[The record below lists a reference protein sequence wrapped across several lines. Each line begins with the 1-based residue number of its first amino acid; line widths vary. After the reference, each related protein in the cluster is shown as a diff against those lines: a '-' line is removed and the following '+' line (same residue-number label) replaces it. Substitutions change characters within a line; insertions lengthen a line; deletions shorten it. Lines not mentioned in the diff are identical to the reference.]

1 VLRTNLEKKVRKNGE
16 WQNRKELRGHK
27 TCPFMQKERE
37 RERGNKQKQESTKIN
52 KAKSYS

>member
-1 VLRTNLEKKVRKNGE
+1 MAKQERTQRT
-16 WQNRKELRGHK
+16 QNMS
-27 TCPFMQKERE
+27 FYAERE